1 MLSEGESA
9 AITMGTDKI
18 LFGTLDGY
26 YVVDRKKLMT
36 STGSLLKLKITDF
49 LINGEIQ
56 SPRLNDN
63 YEEYPAESKSITL
76 PSHNSVFSFRF
87 AALNYQL
94 QHRVHYQYMLEGYD
108 KDWQNA
114 GKDRMATYSDVP
126 SGTYKFKVK
135 AFLLESPDKYDM
147 RTIEVIVPTYFIF
160 SRTVIWIILVA
171 LFFGGTYLL
180 TRLRKKIYKKLRQ
193 LFSSKKKK
201 KEEEEEDTPDE
212 YEVINPSDL
221 I

>member
-1 MLSEGESA
+1 M
-9 AITMGTDKI
+9 
-18 LFGTLDGY
+18 
-26 YVVDRKKLMT
+26 
-36 STGSLLKLKITDF
+36 
-49 LINGEIQ
+49 
-56 SPRLNDN
+56 
-63 YEEYPAESKSITL
+63 
-76 PSHNSVFSFRF
+76 
-87 AALNYQL
+87 
-94 QHRVHYQYMLEGYD
+94 
-108 KDWQNA
+108 
-114 GKDRMATYSDVP
+114 
-126 SGTYKFKVK
+126 K

-160 SRTVIWIILVA
+160 SRTVMWIILVA

-201 KEEEEEDTPDE
+201 KEEEEEDAPDE